1 MIPPRIVS
9 ITAGAAFLLAALTAC
24 SAPGETAP
32 TPTTD
37 PATSA
42 PQASVEPAAT
52 PDPEPTSAALTCESM
67 ISSGTVAA
75 LTEAGWTAETKDF
88 VIGDTTIPE
97 DEGLL
102 CFWGDYA
109 VASDHG
115 QLYGWAELSAG
126 AASDA
131 QTSLLAAGW
140 HREDGPEGVYITE
153 DPQYAMGTDDDG
165 YGMTYLFGDGWVKL
179 ADTKQGLLLIEG
191 AG

>member
-1 MIPPRIVS
+1 MTPPRIVS
-9 ITAGAAFLLAALTAC
+9 ITAGAAFLLVALTAC
-24 SAPGETAP
+24 SAPDEAASPP
-32 TPTTD
+32 TPD
-37 PATSA
+37 SASPA
-42 PQASVEPAAT
+42 PQASVEPTAT
-52 PDPEPTSAALTCESM
+52 PDPEPTSAAFTCESM

-97 DEGLL
+97 DDGLL

-115 QLYGWAELSAG
+115 QLYGWAEMSAS

-131 QTSLLAAGW
+131 QTSLLASGW
-140 HREDGPEGVYITE
+140 HREDGAEGVYITE

-179 ADTKQGLLLIEG
+179 ADTKQGLILIEG
-191 AG
+191 AR